1 MSISLTSRNT
11 LADRFISRSLATDI
25 ALVVFGA
32 VLTALAAQV
41 AIPMAPVPITGQTFA
56 VLLVGSVLGA
66 NRGAISMGLYV
77 VLGAIGLPVF
87 TGAANLATKL
97 SAGTATLGYLVGF
110 VAAAALVGFL
120 AQQGWDKKPHGVVG
134 SFVLGN
140 LAIYLFGAGWLSVVL
155 GGVEAAIAGGV
166 VPFLLGDLIKIALA
180 AAVLPLA
187 WAGVN
192 SLKK

>member
-25 ALVVFGA
+25 ALVVAGA
-32 VLTALAAQV
+32 ILTALAAQI
-41 AIPMAPVPITGQTFA
+41 AIPMVPVPITGQTFA

-66 NRGAISMGLYV
+66 NRGAISMALYLA
-77 VLGAIGLPVF
+77 LGALGLPVF

-97 SAGTATLGYLVGF
+97 AAGTATMGYLVGF

-120 AQQGWDKKPHGVVG
+120 AQQGWSKKPLGVIA
-134 SFVLGN
+134 SFVAGN
-140 LAIYLFGAGWLSVVL
+140 LAIYAFGAGWLANVL
-155 GGVEAAIAGGV
+155 GSFETAITAGVL
-166 VPFLLGDLIKIALA
+166 PFLIGDAIKIALA

-187 WAGVN
+187 WAGVKT
-192 SLKK
+192 LKK

>member
-11 LADRFISRSLATDI
+11 LADRFVSRSLATDI

-32 VLTALAAQV
+32 TLTALAAQI
-41 AIPMAPVPITGQTFA
+41 AIPMAPVPLTGQTFA

-77 VLGAIGLPVF
+77 ILGAIGLPVF

-97 SAGTATLGYLVGF
+97 SSGTATLGYLVGF

-120 AQQGWDKKPHGVVG
+120 AQQGWDKKPHGVVA

-140 LAIYLFGAGWLSVVL
+140 LAIYLFGAGWLSIVL
-155 GGVEAAIAGGV
+155 GGVAAAIAGGV
-166 VPFLLGDLIKIALA
+166 VPFLVGDLIKIALA

>member
-11 LADRFISRSLATDI
+11 LADRFISRSLATDA
-25 ALVVFGA
+25 ALVFVGA

-41 AIPMAPVPITGQTFA
+41 AIPMVPVPITGQTFA

-77 VLGAIGLPVF
+77 VMGAIGLPVF
-87 TGAANLATKL
+87 TGAANLAAKL
-97 SAGTATLGYLVGF
+97 STGTATLGYLVGF

-120 AQQGWDKKPHGVVG
+120 AQQGFDKKPHGVIA
-134 SFVLGN
+134 SFIAGN
-140 LAIYLFGAGWLSVVL
+140 LAIYAFGAGWLAIVL
-155 GGVEAAIAGGV
+155 GSLETAITAGVL
-166 VPFLLGDLIKIALA
+166 PFLIGDAIKIALA

-187 WAGVN
+187 WAGVK
-192 SLKK
+192 SLNK